1 VTVHNVPGKLL
12 GIGVFVAF
20 TLLLFAVLFKGAGGR
35 LRVTEPYS
43 AQVIMPDAFQLVQ
56 NADVRW
62 AGVKIGQ
69 VARIQSRG
77 TQAVVK
83 VEIDKRYAPLYRDAT
98 TLLRTKTLVGENYLQ
113 IDPGHPQAGALP
125 RNGVIPVEQAG
136 EAVQLDQILSSLS
149 PRTRERISRN
159 LDGLGDG
166 VTGRSAEISRLF
178 AAARPTIA
186 DGVTVLDAVKTQRES
201 FAQLVQDTGQ
211 VTQAVAARAG
221 DLQSLARSA
230 KVTAETVA
238 ARDEALG
245 QTLAQL
251 PGTLKQARQS
261 VTRLRSFSLQATPVM
276 ADLTSGFTQLRPVV
290 EELPAAAAA
299 TRAMVGRLEP
309 FLQVADPMLAKLRGF
324 SRALTPTIPALDS
337 FLRQVQPMATF
348 LKPYAADAGA
358 FFAANGAML
367 SYRDKFGGAARIFN
381 TIDVDSYAGF
391 TPEMRKA
398 VDRLQALGALAV
410 DNFPRKGKNAYP
422 APGAIGNPAPF
433 DGTYPRV
440 QARP

>member
-1 VTVHNVPGKLL
+1 MTVHNVPGKAL
-12 GIGVFVAF
+12 GIGIFVAF
-20 TLLLFAVLFKGAGGR
+20 ALLLLAVLFKGAGGH
-35 LRVTEPYS
+35 LRVSQPYA
-43 AQVIMPDAFQLVQ
+43 AQVVMPDAFQLVQ

-69 VARIQSRG
+69 VTHIKSRG
-77 TQAVVK
+77 TQAVVS
-83 VEIDKRYAPLYRDAT
+83 VEINKRYAPLYRDAT
-98 TLLRTKTLVGENYLQ
+98 SLLRTKTLVGENYLE

-149 PRTRERISRN
+149 PRTRAAIARN

-166 VTGRSAEISRLF
+166 VAGRSAEVSRLF

-186 DGVTVLDAVKTQRES
+186 DGATVLDAVRHQREG
-201 FAQLVQDTGQ
+201 FAQLVRDTGQ
-211 VTQAVAARAG
+211 VTQAVARRAN
-221 DLQSLARSA
+221 DLQSLAGSA
-230 KVTAETVA
+230 KATAEAVA

-245 QTLAQL
+245 RTFAQL
-251 PGTLKQARQS
+251 PGTLEQARES
-261 VTRLRSFSLQATPVM
+261 LGRLRVFSSRATPVM
-276 ADLTSGFTQLRPVV
+276 ANLEEGFTALRPVV
-290 EELPAAAAA
+290 AQLPSAAGA
-299 TRAMVGRLEP
+299 TRTMVGRLDP
-309 FLQVADPMLAKLRGF
+309 FLKVADPMLAKLRPF
-324 SRALTPTIPALDS
+324 ARALTPAVPALDDL
-337 FLRQVQPMATF
+337 LRQLQPMATY
-348 LKPYAADAGA
+348 LKPYSADAGA

-381 TIDVDSYAGF
+381 TIDIDSYAGF

-410 DNFPRKGKNAYP
+410 ENFPRKGRNAYP
-422 APGAIGNPAPF
+422 APGAIGSPAPF